1 MSHISQF
8 DYDSADESSRAA
20 YHHEV
25 KARGHVTNMK
35 RTLLHSAPAYHAYM
49 QWYVLWGE
57 VKQLLGARAAVIFA
71 HSISSTNQCLLCST
85 FFRRALSQLG
95 IAPDQF
101 SVNEDE
107 QLLVDLGRA
116 LARHYEPAPEDL
128 WPRVNARY
136 TERERVNLVAFAGL
150 MVATNLF
157 NNAVGVAVDDE
168 LGPFLPPVSSE
179 PRHAAQ

>member
-8 DYDSADESSRAA
+8 DYDAATESSREA

-25 KARGHVTNMK
+25 KVRGHVTNMK

-49 QWYVLWGE
+49 QWYVLWEE
-57 VKQLLGARAAVIFA
+57 VKKLLGARAAVIFA

-101 SVNEDE
+101 SVSEDE
-107 QLLVDLGRA
+107 QLLVDFGRA
-116 LARHYEPAPEDL
+116 LARHYEPPPEGV
-128 WPRVNARY
+128 WSRVNARY
-136 TERERVNLVAFAGL
+136 SEPERVNLVAFAGL

-168 LGPFLPPVSSE
+168 LAEFLPPGSLE
-179 PRHAAQ
+179 TRHAAQ